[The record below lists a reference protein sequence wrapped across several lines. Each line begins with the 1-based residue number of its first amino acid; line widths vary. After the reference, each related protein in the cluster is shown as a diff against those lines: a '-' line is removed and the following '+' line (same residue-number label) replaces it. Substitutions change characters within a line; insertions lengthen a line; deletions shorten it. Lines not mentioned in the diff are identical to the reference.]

1 MATATFPDR
10 SIVPSA
16 PSFASGIADPG
27 PLGLAAFAMTT
38 FFLSTVNAGL
48 LPESLKPVV
57 LGLALFYGGI
67 VQVLAGMWE
76 FVKGNTFGALAF
88 SSYGAFWLAFW
99 YLNVNIANLKIAD
112 PANPGALLANP
123 DAKLGVGIFLL
134 GWTIFTLYMLV
145 VTFKINNLLVVVFG
159 LLFVTF
165 VFLTLGDLMPSTTMT
180 HVGGYFGLAT
190 AAAAWYGSM
199 AGVMNATVKRV
210 LLPVG
215 PRS

>member
-1 MATATFPDR
+1 MATITKPAEPVAPVALSFMDR
-10 SIVPSA
+10 V
-16 PSFASGIADPG
+16 ADPG

-48 LPESLKPVV
+48 LPASVKPVV

-67 VQVLAGMWE
+67 VQVFAGMWE

-99 YLNVNIANLKIAD
+99 YLLTNTDLKAMGAD
-112 PANPGALLANP
+112 AG
-123 DAKLGVGIFLL
+123 KGVGFFLL
-134 GWTIFTLYMLV
+134 GWTIFTLYMFV
-145 VTFKINNLLVVVFG
+145 VTFKINTLLVVVFG
-159 LLFVTF
+159 LLLVTF
-165 VFLTLGDLMPSTTMT
+165 AFLTLGDLLPSTGMT
-180 HVGGYFGLAT
+180 NVGGYFGLAT
-190 AAAAWYGSM
+190 ALAAWYGSL
-199 AGVMNATVKRV
+199 AGVMNATAKRV

>member
-1 MATATFPDR
+1 MATITKPAEPVAPVALSFMDR
-10 SIVPSA
+10 V
-16 PSFASGIADPG
+16 ADPG
-27 PLGLAAFAMTT
+27 PLGLAAFALTT

-57 LGLALFYGGI
+57 FGLALFYGGI
-67 VQVLAGMWE
+67 VQVFAGMWE

-165 VFLTLGDLMPSTTMT
+165 VFLTLGDLMPSTTMA
-180 HVGGYFGLAT
+180 HIGGYFGLAT